1 MIQMPALQK
10 KHKLIIVAVSAL
22 VAVLCLLWLLVQ
34 VLVNKEQVAQ
44 TLFDGI
50 KQASGY
56 EARARSISLS
66 FFPQP
71 AITLERMEIDNH
83 PKASTDRIFLSEE
96 VKVTL
101 DLVELLTGTVKVGT
115 LTIVRPVVELEVFQ
129 DKTSN
134 WDFINKKNQGDGFFI
149 TPRMLIIDGGSVKL
163 TDTFAQQTQEYDAI
177 SIAFEFDEGSHDI
190 DLDASF
196 SAYDRKVEIKGIFA
210 SKAFS
215 SLEQYSFGV
224 DLDIQDGKN
233 KVVYKGAVGK
243 DRYGYNYDGLFDLS
257 FVDVM
262 PWLEIIFSKASK
274 DGIFE
279 NFANPVPLK
288 FSGKAFSSGEK
299 FSYTDLSLQSGESSG
314 KGQIVSDPHVFPQTQ
329 ATFKLSTL
337 DVSAIYD
344 PKRAVS
350 ETAFNSFVGQFL
362 PEDISSSVDVQI
374 DKLVVS
380 GVPTKDARLAATLD
394 GGEMVINQAVVHMPG
409 DTEFLLFGILKR
421 SLDDAVQFDGS
432 VELLGKRLLELAH
445 AFGFEQDKF
454 VTDHDGEFR
463 AKANIF
469 LSKANSVV
477 TDFKL
482 QAGTLLA
489 SGGMTNQA
497 GREIENEFTLR
508 LSGMKLDPFAPLFI
522 PTSQK
527 DLKKSDFE
535 DIMRRLDWLDRVKDK
550 LQLNIVLQNYSLSK
564 TTGDQST
571 LRIILEPGKLSF
583 KDTSFELGG
592 IVISGALSYDQRE
605 EVPLIEAEMN
615 ISHFNLE
622 PYTANNLRKSPVP
635 RGNYQSVWSE
645 QHFSFSYL
653 KGYNSKLDIG
663 FGLIEHPD
671 FPMNNVR
678 LVADSINGK
687 WDIKSFRA
695 DLWDG
700 SVKAN
705 GSLEVTSI
713 PALAM
718 GVSFEE
724 IDSVRL
730 FEAFAGHSNFR
741 GTLSLNGQFSTSG
754 INTHN
759 WIKNGRGTFVT
770 LGQNIVVN
778 GFDVSSLVQAIPSV
792 RTVADVVN
800 TARVS
805 MLRRY
810 TTFALVEGGF
820 YMEGGVLKPSELK
833 LRAKHSIGLVMG
845 QMDLVSWNMDC
856 GIDFGLISLAR
867 GDYPSLGIRFK
878 NSMDDPEVT
887 LDTRSLE
894 GFIAR
899 KKLR

>member
-1 MIQMPALQK
+1 MIQIPALK
-10 KHKLIIVAVSAL
+10 KNKAIIIVLAAL
-22 VAVLCLLWLLVQ
+22 VGAFCLLWLLVQ
-34 VLVNKEQVAQ
+34 VLVDKEEVAKS
-44 TLFDGI
+44 LFDGI
-50 KQASGY
+50 KGVTGY
-56 EARARSISLS
+56 EARARSVSLS

-71 AITLERMEIDNH
+71 AIVLERMEIDNH
-83 PKASTDRIFLSEE
+83 PKASTDKIFLSEE
-96 VKVTL
+96 VEVTL
-101 DLVELLTGTVKVGT
+101 DLMELLTGTVKVGT
-115 LTIVRPVVELEVFQ
+115 LTIVRPVVELEIFQ

-134 WDFINKKNQGDGFFI
+134 WDFINKHKKEEAFFI
-149 TPRMLIIDGGSVKL
+149 TPHMIIVEGGSVKL
-163 TDTFAQQTQEYDAI
+163 TDTFTQQAQEYDAI
-177 SIAFEFDEGSHDI
+177 NIAFEFDEASHDI
-190 DLDASF
+190 DLEAAF
-196 SAYDRKVEIKGIFA
+196 SAFERNVEINGIFV

-215 SLEQYSFGV
+215 SLEYYSFGV
-224 DLDIQDGKN
+224 DLDIKDGEN
-233 KVVYKGAVGK
+233 RVVYKGAIGQ
-243 DRYGYNYDGLFDLS
+243 DRYGYNYDGVFDLN
-257 FVDVM
+257 FTDVM
-262 PWLEIIFSKASK
+262 PWIEIIFSRASK

-279 NFANPVPLK
+279 NFANPVPFK

-314 KGQIVSDPHVFPQTQ
+314 NGQIVSDANVFPQTQ
-329 ATFKLSTL
+329 ATFKFSVL
-337 DVSAIYD
+337 DLSAIFD
-344 PKRAVS
+344 PKRPVS
-350 ETAFNSFVGQFL
+350 EEAFNSFVGQLL
-362 PEDISSSVDVQI
+362 PEGISSSVDINV
-374 DKLVVS
+374 DKFVVS
-380 GVPTKDARLAATLD
+380 GVPSKDARLAATLD

-409 DTEFLLFGILKR
+409 DTELLLFGILKR

-432 VELLGKRLLELAH
+432 VELLGKRMLELAH

-463 AKANIF
+463 AKANVF

-508 LSGMKLDPFAPLFI
+508 FSGMKLDPFAPLFI

-535 DIMRRLDWLDRVKDK
+535 DIMRRLDWLDQVKSK
-550 LQLNIVLQNYSLSK
+550 LQLNLVLQNYSLSK

-571 LRIILEPGKLSF
+571 LRIILEPGKISF
-583 KDTSFELGG
+583 KDTRFELGG
-592 IVISGALSYDQRE
+592 IMLSGALSYDQRE
-605 EVPLIEAEMN
+605 EVPMIEAEMD

-635 RGNYQSVWSE
+635 RGNFQSVWSE

-663 FGLIEHPD
+663 FGLMEHPD
-671 FPMNNVR
+671 FPMNNMR
-678 LVADSINGK
+678 LVADSVNGK

-705 GSLEVTSI
+705 GTLDVTSI
-713 PALAM
+713 PSLAI
-718 GVSFEE
+718 GFSFEE

-730 FEAFAGHSNFR
+730 FEAFSGHSNFR
-741 GTLSLNGQFSTSG
+741 GTLSLNGQFNTSG

-820 YMEGGVLKPSELK
+820 YMEGGVIKPSELK
-833 LRAKHSIGLVMG
+833 LRAKHSIGMVAG

-867 GDYPSLGIRFK
+867 GDYPMLGIHFK